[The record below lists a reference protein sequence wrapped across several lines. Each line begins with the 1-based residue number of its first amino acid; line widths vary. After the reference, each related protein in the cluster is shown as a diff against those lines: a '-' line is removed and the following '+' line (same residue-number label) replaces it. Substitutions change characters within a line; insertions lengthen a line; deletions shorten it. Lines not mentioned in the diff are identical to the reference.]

1 MRRRLLEQNADGLYD
16 HELLEMMLYYSIPR
30 GDTNVI
36 AHRLLRHF
44 GRLHHVLEA
53 HLTDLLEIEGIGEA
67 SALQIILIFEMVRR
81 YRMDLS
87 KSLDM
92 RIDAQDP
99 QSLGQFFIERLG
111 PCADER
117 ILLACLDGQGR
128 IKNCYAVATGTPSAS
143 DLQTSRIA
151 EIALRTHAVC
161 VILAHNHPHGFVT
174 PSVADV
180 RTTYEL
186 RKKLAGIG
194 VTLVEHVVVSEDSY
208 LMMSD
213 FQGLF

>member
-1 MRRRLLEQNADGLYD
+1 MRKRLLEQDADSLYD

-36 AHRLLRHF
+36 AHRLLHHF

-53 HLTDLLEIEGIGEA
+53 QLTDLLEIEGIGEA
-67 SALQIILIFEMVRR
+67 SALQIILTFEMVRR
-81 YRMDLS
+81 YRMDLADAVE
-87 KSLDM
+87 K
-92 RIDAQDP
+92 RIDAHNAQA
-99 QSLGQFFIERLG
+99 LGKFFVERLG
-111 PCADER
+111 HCAEER

-128 IKNCYAVATGTPSAS
+128 IKNCYTVTTGTPSAS
-143 DLQTSRIA
+143 DLQTARIA
-151 EIALRTHAVC
+151 EIALRTRAVC
-161 VILAHNHPHGFVT
+161 VILGHNHPHGFVT

-186 RKKLAGIG
+186 RKKLDGIG